1 MKAFKFIDAD
11 IHQMPEGK
19 IHIVHSDPKFS
30 LGYLSLDPQ
39 RKMEQISWSV
49 EQEIIQ
55 LKGMSSVQ
63 VFHNSD
69 EPTEVV
75 MHPGDY
81 LMIPAQTVYTIDNP
95 NEEVSLTSWKL
106 DGDATE
112 EVNLIRQNTPK
123 I

>member
-1 MKAFKFIDAD
+1 MKAFKFVDAD
-11 IHQMPEGK
+11 IHQMPQGK
-19 IHIVHSDPKFS
+19 IHIVHSDSKFS
-30 LGYLSLDPQ
+30 LGYLELDVHQ
-39 RKMEQISWSV
+39 KFEKVSWNV

-55 LKGMSSVQ
+55 LKGMSSIF

-75 MHPGDY
+75 MHAGDY
-81 LMIPAQTVYTIDNP
+81 LMIPAKTFYTIDNP
-95 NEEVSLTSWKL
+95 NEEPSLTSWKL

-112 EVNLIRQNTPK
+112 EINMIRQNYPK